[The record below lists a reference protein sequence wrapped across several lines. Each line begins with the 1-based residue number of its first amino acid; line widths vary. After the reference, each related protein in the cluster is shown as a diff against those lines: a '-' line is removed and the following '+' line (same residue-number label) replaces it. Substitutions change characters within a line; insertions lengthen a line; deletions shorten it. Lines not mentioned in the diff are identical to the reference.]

1 MSKPIVAIVGRPNVG
16 KSTLFNRLVGERL
29 AITADEPGTTRDR
42 LFASVEWDDT
52 PIIIVDTGGLEIA
65 PGAPLDQAVRH
76 QVDAAIADA
85 DAIVFLT
92 DVDVGVTPTDA
103 EVADVLRRAEKPLVL
118 AVNKVDN
125 PKRELNV
132 AEFYTLGLGEP
143 LPLSAHHNQGVG
155 SLMDRITELL
165 PETAPE
171 ETAQGLRLAVVGRPN
186 TGKSSLLNA
195 LLGEDRV
202 VVSDIPGTTRDSID
216 TELTY
221 KDQPI
226 TLIDT
231 AGVRRRGRVEVGV
244 ERFSVIRA
252 LRAIERS
259 DICLLVLDAGELDA
273 AQDGHI
279 AGHVLEA
286 YKGLVLVVNKWDLAK
301 DLGLTKQG
309 VELLLRRRF
318 KFAPYTSIVFTAAIK
333 GEGLA
338 KLLRTVIEVQQQ
350 RSLRIGTGDLNRI
363 IERAV
368 GEHLP
373 RLVGRRRL
381 HVLYA
386 TQSDVNPPTFV
397 FFVNDP
403 KLVHFA
409 YHRYLENRIREVF
422 GFAGTPLH
430 FVFRARK
437 ES

>member
-52 PIIIVDTGGLEIA
+52 PITIVDTGGLEIA

-103 EVADVLRRAEKPLVL
+103 EVADVLRRAQKPLVL